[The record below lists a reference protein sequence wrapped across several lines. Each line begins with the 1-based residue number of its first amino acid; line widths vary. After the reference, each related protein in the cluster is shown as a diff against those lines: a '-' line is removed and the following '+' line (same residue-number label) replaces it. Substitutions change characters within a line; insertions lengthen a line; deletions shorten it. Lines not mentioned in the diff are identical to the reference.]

1 MNWLVTINLIDGEW
15 YQCVAVAQFD
25 KDAIEMAYD
34 YFLSDDFEVD
44 SVTAEIFE
52 QSLHGDI
59 TDYEILDWTCYPIL
73 I

>member
-15 YQCVAVAQFD
+15 YQCVAVTQFD

-44 SVTAEIFE
+44 SVTAEVFE

-59 TDYEILDWTCYPIL
+59 TDYEILD
-73 I
+73 